1 MAEPR
6 IPGPDPTPTAT
17 TTAATTDVPHGL
29 VEELS
34 RPAGQAI
41 RPYEVARC
49 RQRAVE
55 RAFDDG
61 DVVDEIASRLLVLST
76 PA

>member
-6 IPGPDPTPTAT
+6 NPGPDPMATDIPT
-17 TTAATTDVPHGL
+17 GL
-29 VEELS
+29 LEALS
-34 RPAGQAI
+34 RPAAEPI
-41 RPYEVARC
+41 RAFEVARG
-49 RQRAVE
+49 RRRAFE
-55 RAFDDG
+55 RAYDDG

>member
-6 IPGPDPTPTAT
+6 IPGPDPTH
-17 TTAATTDVPHGL
+17 AATDVPQGL
-29 VEELS
+29 LEELS
-34 RPAGQAI
+34 RSGDEGVRAF
-41 RPYEVARC
+41 EVARG
-49 RQRAVE
+49 RRRAFE
-55 RAFDDG
+55 RAYDDG

>member
-6 IPGPDPTPTAT
+6 IPGPDPTAT
-17 TTAATTDVPHGL
+17 PDVPLGL
-29 VEELS
+29 LEELS
-34 RPAGQAI
+34 RPGDEVVRAF
-41 RPYEVARC
+41 EVARC

-61 DVVDEIASRLLVLST
+61 DVVHEIASRLLVLST